1 MLAGA
6 YIRHYEREPADC
18 QQDTNMPIIICVII
32 KQSLAL
38 WRLLSYP
45 VWNMMR
51 MPVELEELDNT
62 IYFWNFASEIIPFSS
77 HLMSAWWWW
86 TNFTIAAVLFM
97 NELGERESGCLCSWC
112 CWWTQSRRTPFLSS
126 QHLFMISLILFHLL
140 LLRTIAPSNH
150 QAITIR
156 R

>member
-1 MLAGA
+1 MRGWVDSQHADIISGKLLVCNCQAKLQVKDWLSSRHWLAPLSYHLHHLNSKLDHIFINRRTGRETNKSVIGMLAGA

-62 IYFWNFASEIIPFSS
+62 IYFLNFASEIIPFSS
-77 HLMSAWWWW
+77 HL
-86 TNFTIAAVLFM
+86 
-97 NELGERESGCLCSWC
+97 
-112 CWWTQSRRTPFLSS
+112 
-126 QHLFMISLILFHLL
+126 
-140 LLRTIAPSNH
+140 
-150 QAITIR
+150 
-156 R
+156 